1 MQPGCVFRTF
11 MHEKIYL
18 KIFMTQ
24 ILITTLLAL
33 ALDRFIPDRGGL
45 QLFNWYSE
53 WAESI
58 EHRFNGGTQSQG
70 VGAVLLALVPI
81 VFGVFLARYILS
93 EISSVLAFVFDVLVL
108 YVCLDLYRLGKLAVS
123 VSEALEEGDLA
134 TANTHLQELTGK
146 YPDFQPEVEERKRTM
161 EISEVGMAQATIET
175 VLKQANS
182 LVIAPLFWFIVL
194 GPAGVVFQRMAAV
207 LDKLWGHRDQRFAQF
222 GWAAARLNDL
232 LGWVPARITALSYA
246 IMGSFE
252 DALHCWR
259 QQAGMWSDINSGPLL
274 ASGFG
279 AMHMQNYEEAN
290 EDGSLR
296 IEPLKLGVS
305 ADAADV
311 RRAVA
316 LVWRVLL
323 FWLAVGI
330 LMVGVQLFEVFFR

>member
-1 MQPGCVFRTF
+1 
-11 MHEKIYL
+11 
-18 KIFMTQ
+18 MTQ
-24 ILITTLLAL
+24 ILITVLLAL
-33 ALDRFIPDRGGL
+33 ALDRFLPDRGGL
-45 QLFNWYSE
+45 QLFGWYSE

-58 EHRFNGGTQSQG
+58 EQRFNGGTQSQG
-70 VGAVLLALVPI
+70 VGAVLLALVPL
-81 VFGVFLARYILS
+81 VFGVFLARYILGQ
-93 EISSVLAFVFDVLVL
+93 ISDVLAFIFDVLVL

-123 VSEALEEGDLA
+123 ISEALEEGDLP
-134 TANTHLQELTGK
+134 TANARLQELTGK
-146 YPDFQPEVEERKRTM
+146 HPDFQPEVAERTQST
-161 EISEVGMAQATIET
+161 EVSEVGIAQATIET
-175 VLKQANS
+175 VLKQGNS
-182 LVIAPLFWFIVL
+182 LVISPIFWFIVL
-194 GPAGVVFQRMAAV
+194 GPAGVVLERLAAV
-207 LDKLWGHRDQRFAQF
+207 LDKLWGHRSQRFAQF

-279 AMHMQNYEEAN
+279 AMHMQNEETN

-296 IEPLKLGVS
+296 IKPLPLGVS
-305 ADAADV
+305 ADASDI
-311 RRAVA
+311 RRVVA
-316 LVWRVLL
+316 LLWRVLL